1 MCCSHTRYITYS
13 ANKEPYFISSDAY
26 VMFGRVDF
34 SWLLYTIAVTNHVT
48 RVQLMMASKFELVTS
63 PSGMP
68 WCSVDQPSMVL
79 EMASEDIA
87 TTCAMECLKY
97 DCCLLYQFKKNSLL
111 CELFDYTTT
120 NFDVIPSCS
129 SQCLL
134 ISKLLLR
141 C

>member
-1 MCCSHTRYITYS
+1 
-13 ANKEPYFISSDAY
+13 
-26 VMFGRVDF
+26 MFGRVDF

-97 DCCLLYQFKKNSLL
+97 DCCLLYQFKKNFLL

-129 SQCLL
+129 SQRLL